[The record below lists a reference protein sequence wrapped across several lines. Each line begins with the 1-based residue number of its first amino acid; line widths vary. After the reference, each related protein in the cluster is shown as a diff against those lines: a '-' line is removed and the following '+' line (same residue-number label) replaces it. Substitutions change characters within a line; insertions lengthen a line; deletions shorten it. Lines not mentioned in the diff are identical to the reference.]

1 MSSGVVYVPDDE
13 ETIEDE
19 AQLPAD
25 DSELIWRSKPGAIEL
40 QVLGASGCRALG
52 EL

>member
-19 AQLPAD
+19 ATLPEA
-25 DSELIWRSKPGAIEL
+25 EEPPIWTVKPAAIER
-40 QVLGASGCRALG
+40 QVC
-52 EL
+52 